1 MSDKKQFPIAIYKS
15 PGGGAAIRVKVSR
28 DTVWLTQK
36 QMAEVFGKDTDT
48 IGLHIK
54 NIYKAGELLPSATT
68 EKYSVVQKEGKRAV
82 SRQVSYY
89 NLDVIISVGYRVNSV
104 RGTRFRIWA
113 TKVLRRHLLDG
124 YTVNKELLAKN
135 REKFLALQKAVSLL
149 GSLND
154 RRQLGQDE
162 VASLLSL
169 LSDYA
174 YGLDLL
180 DDYDRQNLKVANV
193 TKKRASGIS
202 YQEAVDIVERIKK
215 DLKVSSNLFGRQRDD
230 SLKSSLAAINQT
242 FGGKPLYPAIE
253 EKAAHLLYFLVKNH
267 SFVDGNK
274 RIAAALFLVYMNRNG
289 LLYAASGE
297 KRLADSG
304 LVALTLLIAESR
316 PTEKDD
322 IVKLVINLI
331 NKNNK

>member
-1 MSDKKQFPIAIYKS
+1 MSYKKQFPIAIYKAS
-15 PGGGAAIRVKVSR
+15 GGRVKVTVKIDR
-28 DTVWLTQK
+28 DTLWLTQAQIAALFDVQRPAITK
-36 QMAEVFGKDTDT
+36 H
-48 IGLHIK
+48 LK
-54 NIYKAGELLPSATT
+54 NIFETGELDGKSVSSIMEHTA
-68 EKYSVVQKEGKRAV
+68 EDGKKYQTLF
-82 SRQVSYY
+82 Y
-89 NLDVIISVGYRVNSV
+89 NLDAIISIGYRVNS
-104 RGTRFRIWA
+104 RQATQFRIWA
-113 TKVLRRHLLDG
+113 TKILHQHLIDG
-124 YTVNKELLAKN
+124 YTVNKELLVKN
-135 REKFLALQKAVSLL
+135 REKFKALQKAVSLL

-162 VASLLSL
+162 VASLLFL

-180 DDYDRQNLKVANV
+180 DNYDRQNLKVANV
-193 TKKRASGIS
+193 TRKRASGIS
-202 YQEAVDIVERIKK
+202 YQEAVDIVERIRK

-242 FGGKPLYPAIE
+242 FGGKPLYPTIE

-316 PTEKDD
+316 PTEKAD

-331 NKNNK
+331 NKNN